1 MVILPMLLEK
11 TPIKKPGTPGVA
23 EEIHSIETAIKLYEV
38 CSNRNRCCI
47 LYLLKKCPDNKM
59 QAEMISNRMGISHR
73 TALYHLD
80 VLEDL
85 GLVEVKEFRR
95 RGDRLL
101 RSVWGLNTNA
111 KELHKV
117 FSEIENVFRKDSLEE
132 TISRDLEPKRCRK
145 ELHIQPMS

>member
-1 MVILPMLLEK
+1 MVIFPMLLEK
-11 TPIKKPGTPGVA
+11 MPVKKIGNPDPA
-23 EEIHSIETAIKLYEV
+23 ENINSIETAIKLYEV

-73 TALYHLD
+73 TTLYHLD

-85 GLVEVKEFRR
+85 GLVEVKEFRK

-111 KELHKV
+111 QELQTV
-117 FSEIENVFRKDSLEE
+117 FSEMENTFRKDSLEE
-132 TISRDLEPKRCRK
+132 TISRNLGAKRCRK
-145 ELHIQPMS
+145 EIQIHPMS